1 MSASLQ
7 LIDNKTDKKEETG
20 KQDKKEKEEEEEII
34 ANECPICY
42 DEINILINC
51 VTTECGHMFHCKCL
65 MQNSATNGF
74 SCPMCRAIMATEPEL
89 SDSEEDDFE
98 EDEFEEDD
106 FEGFDDNALTSFRMF
121 HQMLDG
127 EDIEEEEYDEYDE
140 VDIVDEDEPKPSA
153 EFIATKLSE
162 QGITLEDLVKCL
174 LMEHVE
180 YEADEETNDRYSD
193 QMFGKFRQIIS
204 NYPRQLEQ
212 ATSNA
217 ITSSATTSACR
228 AITSVTTSITTE
240 QRHQSSRL
248 RSRHEDENMYC
259 CLYNEDNEE
268 DNEEDE

>member
-65 MQNSATNGF
+65 MHNSATNGF

-89 SDSEEDDFE
+89 SDSEEDD
-98 EDEFEEDD
+98 FEEDD

-174 LMEHVE
+174 LVEHVE
-180 YEADEETNDRYSD
+180 YAADEETNDRYSD

-217 ITSSATTSACR
+217 TTSNTTTSNTTTNNTTTSATT
-228 AITSVTTSITTE
+228 TTE

-248 RSRHEDENMYC
+248 RSRPEGENMYC
-259 CLYNEDNEE
+259 CLYNEE
-268 DNEEDE
+268 DEEDEE

>member
-7 LIDNKTDKKEETG
+7 LIDNKT
-20 KQDKKEKEEEEEII
+20 EEEII

-42 DEINILINC
+42 DEIDILINC
-51 VTTECGHMFHCKCL
+51 VTTECGHRFHCKCL

-89 SDSEEDDFE
+89 SDSEADD
-98 EDEFEEDD
+98 FEEDD
-106 FEGFDDNALTSFRMF
+106 FEENNIEGFGDNALTSFRMF
-121 HQMLDG
+121 HQMLNG
-127 EDIEEEEYDEYDE
+127 EDIEEEEEEECEYDE
-140 VDIVDEDEPKPSA
+140 PEVDEEEDEPKPSA

-204 NYPRQLEQ
+204 NYPRHMFEQ
-212 ATSNA
+212 ATRSNTA
-217 ITSSATTSACR
+217 ISATTSVINAT
-228 AITSVTTSITTE
+228 TSVISATTE

-248 RSRHEDENMYC
+248 RPRHEDENMYC
-259 CLYNEDNEE
+259 CLYNED
-268 DNEEDE
+268 EEDEDE